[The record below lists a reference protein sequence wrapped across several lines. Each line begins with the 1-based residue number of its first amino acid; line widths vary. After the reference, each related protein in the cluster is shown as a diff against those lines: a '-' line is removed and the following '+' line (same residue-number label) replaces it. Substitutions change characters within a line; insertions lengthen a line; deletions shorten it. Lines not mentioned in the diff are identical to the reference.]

1 MHSTRTGELARRRLE
16 HDKETRKGTMD
27 LEYLKFEHEKEK
39 LRIRKTIL
47 TDSARQRAEHRV
59 LIRMLKNK
67 GGTTHVDAF
76 EFAQLIW
83 DSIWDGFFEIEA
95 NSVR

>member
-67 GGTTHVDAF
+67 SGTTHVDAF
-76 EFAQLIW
+76 EFAQ
-83 DSIWDGFFEIEA
+83 SIWDGFFEIEA

>member
-59 LIRMLKNK
+59 LRMPKNK
-67 GGTTHVDAF
+67 SGTTHVDAL
-76 EFAQLIW
+76 EFAQ
-83 DSIWDGFFEIEA
+83 SIWDGFFETEA
-95 NSVR
+95 NSGR

>member
-1 MHSTRTGELARRRLE
+1 MHSTRTGELARRRRLE

-59 LIRMLKNK
+59 LRMPKNK
-67 GGTTHVDAF
+67 SGTTHVDAL
-76 EFAQLIW
+76 EFAH
-83 DSIWDGFFEIEA
+83 SFWDGFF
-95 NSVR
+95 